1 MTEPA
6 QLACHWCKWWR
17 RRKRALNCKFKAG
30 NMVDSVLELTE
41 DMRRPA
47 GVMGAQQSPPPPTPP
62 PQVDRALTVALLG
75 VGVQIGALMMRA
87 GKIPEDLAADFSL
100 SVDQVYLMLTG
111 RLDIGIRS
119 LNEIARRLGSQLQIT
134 LVAVP
139 PPQQTPPVS

>member
-1 MTEPA
+1 
-6 QLACHWCKWWR
+6 
-17 RRKRALNCKFKAG
+17 
-30 NMVDSVLELTE
+30 MVDSVLELTE

-111 RLDIGIRS
+111 RLDIGIKS

>member
-1 MTEPA
+1 
-6 QLACHWCKWWR
+6 
-17 RRKRALNCKFKAG
+17 
-30 NMVDSVLELTE
+30 MVDSVLELTE

-139 PPQQTPPVS
+139 PPPQQTPPVS